1 MLLFC
6 STLILI
12 IFSSVHWSIKCALI
26 ASKVLLMLQFKAVHF
41 LFLLDEYRSAGNVYF
56 FVGTVVNNWVLSI
69 IFVSVVDFCSGVR
82 VLICNLCCPGM
93 CYIEQTGIQLNDV
106 YLPVTLGLKTWTNT
120 PCLSMIFLVS
130 DSSYKFWDMC
140 SVLLICF
147 TLHLPLNWN
156 SSQKTLP
163 YLFKMFISNT
173 GEPSTQFPL
182 KCYGT

>member
-1 MLLFC
+1 
-6 STLILI
+6 
-12 IFSSVHWSIKCALI
+12 
-26 ASKVLLMLQFKAVHF
+26 MLQFKAVHF

-82 VLICNLCCPGM
+82 VLICNFCCPGM
-93 CYIEQTGIQLNDV
+93 CYIEQTEIQLNHI

-130 DSSYKFWDMC
+130 DSSYNFWDVS
-140 SVLLICF
+140 SVLLIYF

-156 SSQKTLP
+156 SSGKSLP

>member
-1 MLLFC
+1 MLNIDHSYVEDKQELSTAELSLSHALCYFLC
-6 STLILI
+6 STLILL

-56 FVGTVVNNWVLSI
+56 FVGTVVYNWVLSI
-69 IFVSVVDFCSGVR
+69 IFVSLVDFCSGVR
-82 VLICNLCCPGM
+82 VLICNFCCPGM

-130 DSSYKFWDMC
+130 DSSYNF
-140 SVLLICF
+140 
-147 TLHLPLNWN
+147 
-156 SSQKTLP
+156 
-163 YLFKMFISNT
+163 
-173 GEPSTQFPL
+173 
-182 KCYGT
+182 